1 MPDRGT
7 FSCRLEDE
15 RPFDSSQ
22 HRYRPLVLVLL
33 LPVYLCPM
41 LLQESQEWKS
51 VYCIALTLSLLLSN
65 EFPSMAAAFLPL
77 VLAPL
82 LGLADA
88 QALAPYYMDGT
99 VLSLAC
105 AQYLVGV
112 LASDSNIVA
121 RISCALFGV
130 LGLRLLGMGFVA
142 ASLIAGSILPASHP
156 ALLLAVRLV
165 ERVVGDLEADALD
178 AQRRGDGWFDF
189 SQAAP
194 RTTRAM
200 STDDLLAQL
209 ASTVVSLPAKKALTS
224 RRKSSRFHDMSFD
237 EGSQL
242 SAQNFAPRRR
252 PSAMRRRLS
261 RMLSFS
267 GAAEARRKSRAKSI
281 CLPKLRP
288 VEVPP
293 PWTMPSLRARVQP
306 SSGFK

>member
-1 MPDRGT
+1 MPT
-7 FSCRLEDE
+7 AVPSHAASLENE

-41 LLQESQEWKS
+41 LLQESQQWKS

-88 QALAPYYMDGT
+88 QALAPYYMDVT
-99 VLSLAC
+99 
-105 AQYLVGV
+105 
-112 LASDSNIVA
+112 SDSNIVA

-194 RTTRAM
+194 RATRAM

-242 SAQNFAPRRR
+242 SADNFAPRRR

-267 GAAEARRKSRAKSI
+267 GAAQARRKSRAKSI

-293 PWTMPSLRARVQP
+293 PWTMP
-306 SSGFK
+306 